1 MGYFL
6 CWVVG
11 VGVGVGV
18 GVDQIICEFEMIK
31 TIIN

>member
-6 CWVVG
+6 CWV

>member
-31 TIIN
+31 K

>member
-1 MGYFL
+1 MVYFL
-6 CWVVG
+6 CWV
-11 VGVGVGV
+11 VGVGV